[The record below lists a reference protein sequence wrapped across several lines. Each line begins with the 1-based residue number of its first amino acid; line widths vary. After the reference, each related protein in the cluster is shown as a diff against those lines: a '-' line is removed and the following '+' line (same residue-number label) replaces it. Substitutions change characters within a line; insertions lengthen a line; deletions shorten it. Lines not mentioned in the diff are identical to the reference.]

1 MNSTTWEFMYP
12 VLRWALR
19 GLLVIVAL
27 ALVVSGL
34 VYALSERTM
43 RRVYREPLPDPI
55 PPADAG
61 AIAEGRRL
69 AQLRG
74 CSGGCHGSE
83 IEGSVFMDEPLLAK
97 IVAPNLSAAVRRYSD
112 AELARIIRRGVRPD
126 GRSVVVMPGAMFS
139 TLSATDLGKI
149 LAYLHSVP
157 PPPGPDREVRLGPLA
172 RLGLALGKYQ
182 TAAQLVHRADSQAS
196 AYPPPGDPAAT
207 GAYLARTV
215 CTECH
220 GLDLSG
226 GEKAPD
232 LRIAAGYSAEAFTRL
247 LRTGK
252 ASGDRELGLMSRVA
266 RRRFSHFNDAEI
278 RALRSYLL
286 ARAGQRGGR
295 ETPRG
300 LSAFNGRLRVLGA
313 EAGGTV
319 ALSPRA
325 SVDVHRTE
333 VTARCSCSRPSS

>member
-1 MNSTTWEFMYP
+1 MHP

-19 GLLVIVAL
+19 GLLVIVGL

-34 VYALSERTM
+34 VYALSERALH
-43 RRVYREPLPDPI
+43 RLYREPLLDPVL
-55 PPADAG
+55 PADAG

-83 IEGSVFMDEPLLAK
+83 IEGSVFMDEPLLAR

-126 GRSVVVMPGAMFS
+126 GRSVVVMPSEMFS
-139 TLSATDLGKI
+139 ALTDADLGKI

-157 PPPGPDREVRLGPLA
+157 PHPGLGREVRLGPLA

-182 TAAQLVHRADSQAS
+182 TTAQLVQRADAVAG
-196 AYPPPGDPAAT
+196 AYPAPGDPAAT
-207 GAYLARTV
+207 GAYLARTA

-252 ASGDRELGLMSRVA
+252 ASGDRELELMSRVA

-278 RALRSYLL
+278 QALRTYLL
-286 ARAGQRGGR
+286 ARAA
-295 ETPRG
+295 
-300 LSAFNGRLRVLGA
+300 SA
-313 EAGGTV
+313 
-319 ALSPRA
+319 
-325 SVDVHRTE
+325 
-333 VTARCSCSRPSS
+333 ARW

>member
-1 MNSTTWEFMYP
+1 MHP

-19 GLLVIVAL
+19 GLLVIVGL

-34 VYALSERTM
+34 VYALSERALH
-43 RRVYREPLPDPI
+43 RLYREPLLDPVL
-55 PPADAG
+55 PADAG

-83 IEGSVFMDEPLLAK
+83 IEGSVFMDEPLLAR

-126 GRSVVVMPGAMFS
+126 GRSVVVMPSEMFS
-139 TLSATDLGKI
+139 ALSDADLGKI

-157 PPPGPDREVRLGPLA
+157 PHPGLGREVRLGPLA

-182 TAAQLVHRADSQAS
+182 TAAQLVQRADSLAS
-196 AYPPPGDPAAT
+196 VYPAPGDPAAT

-232 LRIAAGYSAEAFTRL
+232 LRIAASYSAEAFTRL

-252 ASGDRELGLMSRVA
+252 ASGDRELELMSRVA

-278 RALRSYLL
+278 QALRTYLL
-286 ARAGQRGGR
+286 ARAA
-295 ETPRG
+295 
-300 LSAFNGRLRVLGA
+300 SA
-313 EAGGTV
+313 
-319 ALSPRA
+319 
-325 SVDVHRTE
+325 
-333 VTARCSCSRPSS
+333 ARW

>member
-1 MNSTTWEFMYP
+1 MRP
-12 VLRWALR
+12 VLRWALK
-19 GLLVIVAL
+19 GLLAIVAL
-27 ALVVSGL
+27 ALIVSGL
-34 VYALSERTM
+34 VCALSEHTM
-43 RRVYREPLPDPI
+43 RHVYREPLPGPI
-55 PPADAG
+55 PPAGVG
-61 AIAEGRRL
+61 AIADGRRL

-74 CSGGCHGSE
+74 CSGGCHGTE
-83 IEGSVFMDEPLLAK
+83 IEGGVFMDEPLLAR

-112 AELARIIRRGVRPD
+112 AELDRIIRRGVRPD
-126 GRSVVVMPGAMFS
+126 GRSLVVMPSEMFS
-139 TLSATDLGKI
+139 ALSDADLGKI

-157 PPPGPDREVRLGPLA
+157 PHPGPGREVRLGPLA

-182 TAAQLVHRADSQAS
+182 TAAQLVHQADSLAS
-196 AYPPPGDPAAT
+196 AYPVPGDPTAA

-252 ASGDRELGLMSRVA
+252 ASGDRELELMSRVA

-278 RALRSYLL
+278 QALRTYLL
-286 ARAGQRGGR
+286 ARA
-295 ETPRG
+295 
-300 LSAFNGRLRVLGA
+300 A
-313 EAGGTV
+313 
-319 ALSPRA
+319 RA
-325 SVDVHRTE
+325 
-333 VTARCSCSRPSS
+333 ARR

>member
-1 MNSTTWEFMYP
+1 MRP

-19 GLLVIVAL
+19 GLVVIAGL
-27 ALVVSGL
+27 ALIVSGL

-43 RRVYREPLPDPI
+43 RRVYREPLLAPVL
-55 PPADAG
+55 PADG
-61 AIAEGRRL
+61 DAIVEGRRL

-126 GRSVVVMPGAMFS
+126 GRTLVVMPSEMFS
-139 TLSATDLGKI
+139 ALSDADLGKI

-157 PPPGPDREVRLGPLA
+157 PHPGPGREVRLGPLA
-172 RLGLALGKYQ
+172 RLGLALAKYQ
-182 TAAQLVHRADSQAS
+182 TAAQLVRRADSVA
-196 AYPPPGDPAAT
+196 ATYPAPDDPVAT
-207 GAYLARTV
+207 GAYLARTA

-252 ASGDRELGLMSRVA
+252 ASGDRELELMSRVA

-278 RALRSYLL
+278 QALRAYLL
-286 ARAGQRGGR
+286 ARAASA
-295 ETPRG
+295 PR
-300 LSAFNGRLRVLGA
+300 
-313 EAGGTV
+313 
-319 ALSPRA
+319 
-325 SVDVHRTE
+325 RTD
-333 VTARCSCSRPSS
+333 